1 MGIRS
6 LTAFPRPTPPAPAKR
21 VARKEKQRVSQ
32 VSPRWLLGFPFH
44 APCAAKRPHGPP
56 SFAELLPRGGTEPA
70 PYRPTENTL
79 KQHPAP
85 PPGWFPKEGPAGPF
99 FGRFKEGLGGKS
111 KSLPEFFLG
120 SARGYSF
127 NSERIP
133 PRKLPI
139 FIGTIAPAG
148 TAGPPGP
155 NPGPTAAGLPGTL
168 TPPRAG
174 TQKEPPP
181 SGRLLSI
188 TPPMAERKPDS
199 LPSPRHK
206 APPGT
211 WYSGAD
217 TPAQQ

>member
-1 MGIRS
+1 MPRAQRS
-6 LTAFPRPTPPAPAKR
+6 VRTPPP
-21 VARKEKQRVSQ
+21 
-32 VSPRWLLGFPFH
+32 
-44 APCAAKRPHGPP
+44 
-56 SFAELLPRGGTEPA
+56 FAEPLPRGGTEPA
-70 PYRPTENTL
+70 PYRSTENTL
-79 KQHPAP
+79 KTAP
-85 PPGWFPKEGPAGPF
+85 PVPPRDGFQRKGRSPS